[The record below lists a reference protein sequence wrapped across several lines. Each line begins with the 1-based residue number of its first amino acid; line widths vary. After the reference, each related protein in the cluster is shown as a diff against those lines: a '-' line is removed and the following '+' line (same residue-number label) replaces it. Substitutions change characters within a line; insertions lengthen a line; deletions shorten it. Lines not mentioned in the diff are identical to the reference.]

1 LAVPVPPGEKSMKT
15 QLYLGL
21 VLLALGSCGP
31 KHQPGQPTHN
41 ANAPILS
48 APSAPPGVENSEA
61 PAIPPPGTGPDA
73 RTPLAEPQ
81 GATDSKSAQAARQV
95 VEHYGALIEQKRWDE
110 ALTLWGNHDAAAE
123 FAAPLKTNRE
133 NHLEVGPLGRTEG
146 AAGSIYIIITFTLYG
161 EDIAG
166 KKFQA
171 PGAMILRRVNDVAG
185 STEAQ
190 RHWHIERID
199 WGKAA

>member
-1 LAVPVPPGEKSMKT
+1 MKT
-15 QLYLGL
+15 QPYLGL

-31 KHQPGQPTHN
+31 QNQPGQPAHN
-41 ANAPILS
+41 ANAPILP
-48 APSAPPGVENSEA
+48 APSEPPGVENSEA

-81 GATDSKSAQAARQV
+81 GAIDSKSAEAASQV
-95 VEHYGALIEQKRWDE
+95 AQHYGALIEQRRWDE
-110 ALTLWGNHDAAAE
+110 ALALWGNHDSAAE
-123 FAAPLKTNRE
+123 FAAPLKANRE
-133 NHLEVGPLGRTEG
+133 NHLKVGPLGHTEG
-146 AAGSIYIIITFTLYG
+146 AAGSIYVTITFTLYG

-171 PGAMILRRVNDVAG
+171 LGTIILRRVNDVPG

-199 WGKAA
+199 WGNAP